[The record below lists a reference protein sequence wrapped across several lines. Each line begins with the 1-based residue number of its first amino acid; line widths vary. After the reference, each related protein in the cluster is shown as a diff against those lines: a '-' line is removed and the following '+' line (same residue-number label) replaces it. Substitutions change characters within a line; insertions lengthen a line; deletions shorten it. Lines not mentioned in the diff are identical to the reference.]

1 MDTNFGVICNFNCFS
16 GRWEGCPGGVKLD
29 TSCTLKIEGLVLE
42 CIKTR
47 M

>member
-16 GRWEGCPGGVKLD
+16 GRWEGVRGVKLD